1 MTGKEIYD
9 TIGNTSYNLALFH
22 FAKIMKDEMCSET
35 MAVGSQLILVDT
47 DLIAECNNGEE
58 LRKVVLEK
66 AESEGQYAGM
76 EYVETEFLDEENP
89 LFESAD
95 CGLSWCCFD
104 DLWNALEKTAK
115 EIQADC

>member
-9 TIGNTSYNLALFH
+9 TISNTSYNLALFH

-58 LRKVVLEK
+58 LRKVILEK
-66 AESEGQYAGM
+66 AENEGQYAGM
-76 EYVETEFLDEENP
+76 EYDHDEHFPSDDP
-89 LFESAD
+89 LVKTD
-95 CGLSWCCFD
+95 CGLAWCCFD